1 MYWQFKE
8 KNVLDKYDEE
18 IDGKKREKF
27 ELGSGGKYNTDPDKQ
42 MDEIR
47 RQLREQSQSL
57 GGVSL
62 NPINEYL
69 TPQELAVSILVHS
82 PHRN

>member
-1 MYWQFKE
+1 
-8 KNVLDKYDEE
+8 V
-18 IDGKKREKF
+18 KREKF
-27 ELGSGGKYNTDPDKQ
+27 ELGSGGKYDADPDRQ

-62 NPINEYL
+62 NPISEYL
-69 TPQELAVSILVHS
+69 TPQEAAVSTILVFV
-82 PHRN
+82 